1 MEALYL
7 SREQVIKYHRGM
19 WIWISKIIKN
29 VNSLTDN
36 FINEVTRLGYGE
48 FNIYSLKR
56 YYIVHILHIDE
67 DTCILNNCFLCE
79 YAGDRAKSNNCAMYI
94 PHCCE
99 YCPLDWGISTGCR
112 CIGEDDGLYAKLEDA
127 FEYGD
132 FRNLENIQ
140 DIYETCIEIANL
152 KEIL

>member
-1 MEALYL
+1 MEALL
-7 SREQVIKYHRGM
+7 SREQAIKYHRQM
-19 WIWISKIIKN
+19 WTWIAKIVKN

-36 FINEVTRLGYGE
+36 FINEVMRLDYGE

-67 DTCILNNCFLCE
+67 DTCILNSCFLCE
-79 YAGDRAKSNNCAMYI
+79 YAADRAKSNNYPMYI
-94 PHCCE
+94 PYCCK
-99 YCPLDWGISTGCR
+99 YCPLDWGISDGCR
-112 CIGEDDGLYAKLEDA
+112 CIGENDDGIYAKLEDT
-127 FEYGD
+127 FED
-132 FRNLENIQ
+132 DLRNLENIQ